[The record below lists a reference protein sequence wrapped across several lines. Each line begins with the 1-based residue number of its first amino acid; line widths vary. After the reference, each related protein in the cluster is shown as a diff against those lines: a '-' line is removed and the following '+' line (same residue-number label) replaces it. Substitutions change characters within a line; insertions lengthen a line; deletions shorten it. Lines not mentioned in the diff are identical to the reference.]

1 MMERGNKMEMQ
12 NQQQKIQNPKI
23 QVPETPQMNDR
34 DFIQDM
40 LATEKYMTTS
50 YAVALN
56 EISIDPLRRDLQNIL
71 TETQNAQRDIFLKMF
86 QKGWYSLEAADQ
98 QKIQQSYQQHQSYSS
113 QFPYNNPSQ

>member
-1 MMERGNKMEMQ
+1 MEMQ
-12 NQQQKIQNPKI
+12 NQQQQKIQNPKT

-40 LATEKYMTTS
+40 LTTEKYMTTS

-56 EISIDPLRRDLQNIL
+56 EISCEALHRDLQTIF
-71 TETQNAQRDIFLKMF
+71 TETHNAQREIFLKMF

-98 QKIQQSYQQHQSYSS
+98 QKIQQSYQQHQGYSN
-113 QFPYNNPSQ
+113 QFPYSQSAP